1 MIPPLQTGAT
11 VRRRKKSSM
20 SRRISATRGRAVGA
34 LAVLALAGQLLWS
47 GSAASAS
54 SSAIP
59 AEGGDMFTATSYGY
73 RYGPSIILDDDGM
86 HVFTCGTGTGSSSW
100 DVIQYDHS
108 SDGGATWDPEKV
120 VLQPSPGTLDAFS
133 TCDPSVVKAGGYYYL
148 AYTSTTTPDG
158 STNSIYVA
166 RSASLTGPFEKW
178 NGAGWGGAPKAIVTY
193 TETDYDYGA
202 GEPSLVVVDGVLSMY
217 YTWWSH
223 DGTRK
228 PIEQTRLVTASATD
242 PNWPASLSYQGVVLS
257 KRVDQDT
264 DSSDVKYV
272 DAWGKYV
279 AFNSIRRFSNRSYVQ
294 MWESVDGKTFTPAT
308 MDWQFAHPFAHNVGV
323 SGTEQGHIDVSAQN
337 YIGYAYGSSW
347 GTWNTAIA
355 PIALANDDKPA
366 APQIYSAQPGDGTV
380 RLDFQKD
387 PKATSYEVSYSTAA
401 GTHSTVVSGV
411 TGSIHTVSGLQNGT
425 RYFLSVRG
433 VGPAGTGPWSLEEV
447 VTPRAYSKLTLAGAS
462 ASSTLPG
469 GAHPASAAIDG
480 DVTTMYS
487 SAGHSTNTATE
498 WISVDAGSVKSI
510 GRIEFTS
517 RQPDL
522 LAGPSLN
529 DAVLETSID
538 GVTWTPVEDFRGSI
552 RKIVSSSGVISTTI
566 DLPAAIAARH
576 VRLTVK
582 SLGFDDFRN
591 YYLQLAE
598 FSLYSTPVVAS
609 GSSTVGG
616 YAPHLFLDGD
626 AATFASSALRS
637 TAASTESFT
646 LDLGETR
653 PVSRVI
659 LTPRW
664 SGWGFPSAFRL
675 ETSTNGTTWTAI
687 PGQTYT
693 AYANPGAAPQ
703 SFPLGAAVNARYVR
717 VVGTTLGGEGSGY
730 YALQLAGMAV
740 DSAMPFVPTA
750 SSALSTQPVSRVADG
765 LRQTFWSSAAHASAN
780 AVERLD
786 LDLGTTRTVAR
797 LDLVPRSGYGFPE
810 ALRLLSSADGVTWTP
825 VPGQA
830 YYPYVDPAGAGGGAD
845 PTQTFFFTH
854 ALDARYLRVEATK
867 LRADDHGNYYF
878 QLADVAVR

>member
-1 MIPPLQTGAT
+1 
-11 VRRRKKSSM
+11 M
-20 SRRISATRGRAVGA
+20 SRRTLSKRLRTLGA
-34 LAVLALAGQLLWS
+34 LAVVVLAGQALWS

-54 SSAIP
+54 SSATP
-59 AEGGDMFTATSYGY
+59 GEGGNMFTATSYGY
-73 RYGPSIILDDDGM
+73 RYGPSIILDDAGM

-120 VLQPSPGTLDAFS
+120 ALQPSPGTLDAYS

-166 RSASLTGPFEKW
+166 RSATITGPYEKW
-178 NGAGWGGAPKAIVTY
+178 NGAGWGGAPQPIVTY

-223 DGTRK
+223 ESSGK

-242 PNWPASLSYQGVVLS
+242 PNWPAALSYQGVVLS

-308 MDWQFAHPFAHNVGV
+308 MDWQAAHPFAHNVGV
-323 SGTEQGHIDVSAQN
+323 SGTDQGHIDVTKQN

-355 PIALANDDKPA
+355 PITLTDDAKPA

-380 RLDFQKD
+380 RLDFQRD
-387 PKATSYEVSYSTAA
+387 AKATSYEVAYSTTP
-401 GTHSTVVSGV
+401 GTYSSVTTGV
-411 TGSIHTVSGLQNGT
+411 TGGIHTVSGLQNGT
-425 RYFLSVRG
+425 RYFLAVRG

-447 VTPRAYSKLTLAGAS
+447 VTPRAYTKLPLAAAT
-462 ASSTLPG
+462 ASSTLAG
-469 GAHPASAAIDG
+469 GAHPATSAIDG
-480 DVTTMYS
+480 NVTTMYS
-487 SAGHSTNTATE
+487 SAGHSTGSATE
-498 WISVDAGSVKSI
+498 WISVDAGSIASI

-538 GVTWTPVEDFRGSI
+538 GTTWTPIDDFQRSI
-552 RKIVSSSGVISTTI
+552 RKIVSSTGVISTTI
-566 DLPAAIAARH
+566 DLPEAIAARH

-598 FSLYSTPVVAS
+598 FALYSTPVAAS
-609 GSSTVGG
+609 SSSTIGG
-616 YAPHLFLDGD
+616 HAPQLLLDGSAD
-626 AATFASSALRS
+626 TFASSALRTS
-637 TAASTESFT
+637 AASTESFT
-646 LDLGETR
+646 LDLGAKR
-653 PVSRVI
+653 SVSRVT

-664 SGWGFPSAFRL
+664 SGWGFPASFRL
-675 ETSTNGTTWTAI
+675 ESSTNGMTWTTI
-687 PGQTYT
+687 PGQTYSS
-693 AYANPGAAPQ
+693 YPSPGAAAR
-703 SFPLGAAVNARYVR
+703 SFTLGAPVDARYVR
-717 VVGTTLGGEGSGY
+717 LVGTTLSGEGSGY
-730 YALQLAGMAV
+730 FALQLAGMSV
-740 DSAMPFVPTA
+740 DSGLPFTPSA
-750 SSALSTQPVSRVADG
+750 SSSLTSQPVANVGDG
-765 LRQTFWSSAAHASAN
+765 LRSTFWSSAAHSTPN

-786 LDLGTTRTVAR
+786 LDLGSTRTVTR
-797 LDLVPRSGYGFPE
+797 LELVPRKGYGFPE
-810 ALRLLSSADGVTWTP
+810 ALTLLSSTDGVTWTRI
-825 VPGQA
+825 PGHS
-830 YYPYVDPAGAGGGAD
+830 YYPYVDPASAEAAQD

-854 ALDARYLRVEATK
+854 ALDARYLRVEATR

-878 QLADVAVR
+878 QLADAAVR